1 MKKYLL
7 LLVVFALLL
16 PWVSAAT
23 PILQVNQSYT
33 MSNNVSTP
41 LWVFGGFVALAF
53 GTMFASFILTPKQ
66 RADLFG
72 YISPLPFLISTLSC
86 TGLSGIETRGASGMI
101 GTSTVN
107 EYIILENHI
116 IYINDLLAMF
126 LFIMFIISV
135 VNCFRVYME
144 HSLFQQSVGAGVSND
159 E

>member
-1 MKKYLL
+1 
-7 LLVVFALLL
+7 
-16 PWVSAAT
+16 
-23 PILQVNQSYT
+23 
-33 MSNNVSTP
+33 
-41 LWVFGGFVALAF
+41 
-53 GTMFASFILTPKQ
+53 MFASFILTPKQ

-86 TGLSGIETRGASGMI
+86 TGLSGIETHGASGMI

-144 HSLFQQSVGAGVSND
+144 HNLFQQSVGAGVSND